1 MSWTHIWPDRSRLK
15 MPAPP
20 STVKPA
26 SGHTTKL
33 THGKSSN
40 SSNTLCNS
48 IAHLSDSRTNLTVNT
63 PTTCQRLSEMF
74 RRSIASSTQSSSR
87 ENTYEEASSS
97 IWRAQERSGRCLMEL
112 HSIQVYRVPLPTGSK
127 TSAWA
132 ISGSFR

>member
-1 MSWTHIWPDRSRLK
+1 MSGTHIWPDRSRLK

-20 STVKPA
+20 STVKPV

-33 THGKSSN
+33 TNGKSSN
-40 SSNTLCNS
+40 SNTTLSNS

-87 ENTYEEASSS
+87 ENTYEE
-97 IWRAQERSGRCLMEL
+97 IRKIINEVL
-112 HSIQVYRVPLPTGSK
+112 RVKYLEKYKGKYKSTP
-127 TSAWA
+127 
-132 ISGSFR
+132 